1 MLTTSDTINSQPN
14 IGRIHIY
21 RSYSIEK
28 KKAYGLTLGFFSY
41 FNRAREGKLRQKKS
55 TLGEHLAL
63 LSVKYNVYPNEVFQ
77 ALVLASKNEKAVCGN
92 LSIEYRGKV
101 KGETIFLIT
110 KDSDVVAQFRVQ
122 EEFLLRKDN
131 PFESWMNTDKIKK
144 KLAKQNTES
153 VYSHI
158 RDLRAGMK
166 HINLKAKVLEVPKP
180 AQVHTQ
186 FGNTVMVVNA
196 LVGDGSDKIKLCL
209 WEGQISGITIGDS
222 IELKNGQV
230 CVFRGEKQL
239 RLGKSGSLC
248 VLAHDQHVKPLAT
261 VR

>member
-1 MLTTSDTINSQPN
+1 
-14 IGRIHIY
+14 
-21 RSYSIEK
+21 
-28 KKAYGLTLGFFSY
+28 
-41 FNRAREGKLRQKKS
+41 LRQKKS

-63 LSVKYNVYPNEVFQ
+63 LSVKYSVYPNEVFQ
-77 ALVLASKNEKAVCGN
+77 ALVVASKNEKAVCGN
-92 LSIEYRGKV
+92 LTIEYRGKM

-110 KDSDVVAQFRVQ
+110 KDNAVVAQFRVQ

-131 PFESWMNTDKIKK
+131 PFESWMSTDKIKK
-144 KLAKQNTES
+144 KIAKQNTES
-153 VYSHI
+153 VYTII

-166 HINLKAKVLEVPKP
+166 RVNLKADVIEIPKP

-196 LVGDGSDKIKLCL
+196 IVGDETEKIKLCL
-209 WEGQISGITIGDS
+209 WEGQIGVINVGDS

-239 RLGKSGSLC
+239 RLGKNGSLC
-248 VLAHDQHVKPLAT
+248 VLQHAQQVKPIAT
-261 VR
+261 IG